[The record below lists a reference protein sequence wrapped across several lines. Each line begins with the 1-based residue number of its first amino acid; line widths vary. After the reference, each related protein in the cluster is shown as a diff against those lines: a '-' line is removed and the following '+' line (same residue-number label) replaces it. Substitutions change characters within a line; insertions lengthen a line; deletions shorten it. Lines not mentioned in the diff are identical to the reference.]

1 MRGVNNSF
9 SHQTIWQ
16 AKDNQLKK
24 KCKGIFWDHTIF
36 CVYHDIHTYT
46 SQVSQMGNSIKY
58 IEVEYEVRWQCQTT
72 PVFHV
77 MAAVDINLFVK
88 WNMPTFQFWSFIK
101 DITKLYLLCWFL
113 PTRFIVY
120 VADKVTTY
128 RSSLNMFVTACC
140 NIMLI
145 YVQQMHPVWLH
156 LPLSLQSSACSPSLH
171 PWTPS
176 LCSFSFS
183 PAWQFHVQDPLSSVS
198 SILLSSQTLP

>member
-16 AKDNQLKK
+16 AKDDQLKK
-24 KCKGIFWDHTIF
+24 KCKGIFLGP
-36 CVYHDIHTYT
+36 YHFLCIPWYTYD

-101 DITKLYLLCWFL
+101 DITKLYLLCWFF
-113 PTRFIVY
+113 PTQFIVY

-128 RSSLNMFVTACC
+128 RSSLNKFVTACC

-145 YVQQMHPVWLH
+145 YVQQMHLIP
-156 LPLSLQSSACSPSLH
+156 
-171 PWTPS
+171 
-176 LCSFSFS
+176 
-183 PAWQFHVQDPLSSVS
+183 FHNVL
-198 SILLSSQTLP
+198 